1 MLILVGVGVTVYYF
15 YNDTLQQS
23 SLGNFWGGFL
33 GGSLGYT
40 LSYWGNKSNILES
53 EQINGEY
60 AIRIW
65 QYIVIAFALF
75 SIGFQIL
82 YIQQIFVGVKPAF
95 IFFFIWA
102 IVNGNFKPT
111 IEPNYETISVYMDD
125 AEINKKSKRFTGK
138 YLVFGGLIG
147 MIVMLILPEGF
158 AIYLFGSYF
167 LGSVAIQY
175 FYAKYLFKQKY
186 A

>member
-1 MLILVGVGVTVYYF
+1 LILVGTGITIYF
-15 YNDTLQQS
+15 FNTGTLQQS
-23 SLGNFWGGFL
+23 NLGNFWGGFF

-40 LSYWGNKSNILES
+40 LSYWGNKRDILES
-53 EQINGEY
+53 KQINGEY

-75 SIGFQIL
+75 SIGFQLL

-111 IEPNYETISVYMDD
+111 IEPNYETLTTYMDD
-125 AEINKKSKRFTGK
+125 DEINKKTKRFTGK
-138 YLVFGGLIG
+138 YLVFGGIIG
-147 MIVMLILPEGF
+147 MVLMLILPERF
-158 AIYLFGSYF
+158 ALYLFIPYF
-167 LGSVAIQY
+167 LGSLVIQY